1 MFIYGQECARIYFRC
16 VRSMTVAKC
25 ANKQRKTSQP
35 KFRANC
41 CFAVFIAP
49 EALINLCTEF
59 SPKVIFLCRYGS
71 MRGQDFSA
79 AWSIQRKYFLAP
91 FKSICTLPTETLPSL
106 HRKYFWTY
114 RENILSRLEQFLC
127 NATNQVWQ
135 IRLCWLQP
143 PWHIYCAPKFETLV
157 NLSFHSYTFCHAS
170 LQKQKDSE
178 TYSQLPTTQ
187 MIAND
192 LFVKCLWYDW

>member
-1 MFIYGQECARIYFRC
+1 
-16 VRSMTVAKC
+16 
-25 ANKQRKTSQP
+25 
-35 KFRANC
+35 
-41 CFAVFIAP
+41 
-49 EALINLCTEF
+49 
-59 SPKVIFLCRYGS
+59 
-71 MRGQDFSA
+71 MRGQDFAA

-91 FKSICTLPTETLPSL
+91 FKSICTLPTETFPSL

-178 TYSQLPTTQ
+178 TYSPLPTTQ
-187 MIAND
+187 MIASD
-192 LFVKCLWYDW
+192 LFVKMSLIWLIRDLNTVTTHPSLMQIYEGFVFLTVLTLAGPSIFPV